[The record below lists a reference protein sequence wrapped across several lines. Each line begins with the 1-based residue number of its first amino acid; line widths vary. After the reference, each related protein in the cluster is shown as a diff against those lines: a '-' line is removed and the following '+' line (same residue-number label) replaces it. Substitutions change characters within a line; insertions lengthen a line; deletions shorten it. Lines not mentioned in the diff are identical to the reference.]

1 MRGVYNK
8 GFKKKRNKYSVH
20 RSSTSMGMESTAALN
35 IVRVVVLLLMLGVV
49 VATVTIGVKSFK
61 NETNLT
67 NSSQYKSET
76 EQNELLLRV
85 VNKSTPLDGNY
96 VPELV
101 EHTDY
106 SVNILAE
113 KPLNNLLRA
122 AGENGINLSVDCAY
136 VSFEEQDKLYKKTYN
151 KYRKSSGLSQ
161 VKAQAKTET
170 KVPQAGRSEF
180 QTGLLIRFKTD
191 ENKNFKDTT
200 ASRWLERNSVD
211 YGFVLR
217 YPEGKTAQ
225 TSMSPD
231 FASYRYVGEDNAY
244 VMRSLGKTFNEY
256 SYYIASR

>member
-8 GFKKKRNKYSVH
+8 RYKKKRNKYSVH
-20 RSSTSMGMESTAALN
+20 RSSTSTGVEPTTALN
-35 IVRVVVLLLMLGVV
+35 IVRVIVLLLMLGVIV
-49 VATVTIGVKSFK
+49 TTVTVGVKSFK
-61 NETNLT
+61 TENNLT
-67 NSSQYKSET
+67 NSSAYKSET

-85 VNKSTPLDGNY
+85 VNKSNPLNDDY

-122 AGENGINLSVDCAY
+122 AEKDGVNLSVDYAY
-136 VSFEEQDKLYKKTYN
+136 VSYEEQDKLYKETFG
-151 KYRKSSGLSQ
+151 KYRRSSGLSQ

-170 KVPQAGRSEF
+170 KVPQAGNSEF
-180 QTGLLIRFKTD
+180 QTGLLIRLKTD
-191 ENKNFKDTT
+191 EDKSFRDTD
-200 ASRWLERNSVD
+200 ASRWLQRNAAD
-211 YGFVLR
+211 FGFILR

-225 TSMSPD
+225 TSMSSD
-231 FASYRYVGEDNAY
+231 FASYRYVGEDNAR
-244 VMRSLGKTFNEY
+244 VMRSLGKTLNEY

>member
-1 MRGVYNK
+1 MRKNYNK
-8 GFKKKRNKYSVH
+8 GFRKKNKYSVY
-20 RSSTSMGMESTAALN
+20 RSSTSTGVESTTALN
-35 IVRVVVLLLMLGVV
+35 IVRVIVLLLMLGVI
-49 VATVTIGVKSFK
+49 VATVTVGVKSFK
-61 NETNLT
+61 TENDLT

-76 EQNELLLRV
+76 EQDEILLRV
-85 VNKSTPLDGNY
+85 VNKSTPLDKDY

-101 EHTDY
+101 EHNDY
-106 SVNILAE
+106 SVNVIAE
-113 KPLNNLLRA
+113 KPLNKLLLA
-122 AGENGINLSVDCAY
+122 AEEEGVNLSVDCAY
-136 VSFEEQDKLYKKTYN
+136 VSYDEQDKLYKRTYN
-151 KYRKSSGLSQ
+151 KYRRTSGLSQ

-191 ENKNFKDTT
+191 EDKSFRNTA
-200 ASRWLERNSVD
+200 ASRWLERNSID
-211 YGFVLR
+211 FGFILR

-231 FASYRYVGEDNAY
+231 FTSYRYVGKDNAY